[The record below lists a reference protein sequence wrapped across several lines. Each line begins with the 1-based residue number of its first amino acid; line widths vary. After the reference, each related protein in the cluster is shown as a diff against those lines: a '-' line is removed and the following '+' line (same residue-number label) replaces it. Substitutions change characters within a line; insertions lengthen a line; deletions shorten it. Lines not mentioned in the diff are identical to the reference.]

1 MPLHDYQCH
10 LGHVTE
16 RMLPAGVDTTRCDTC
31 GLEANKVF
39 LTPPLVR
46 GDLPGYVSPV
56 SGEWIE
62 GRRAREED
70 LRRTGCRPYDEG
82 EKEAAER
89 HRAREERE
97 FDKRLD
103 ETIDSTIQGWDARKR
118 ERLQSEMDAGV
129 DAVVARTTP
138 DVSQLTQ

>member
-1 MPLHDYQCH
+1 MPLHDFQCKF
-10 LGHVTE
+10 GHTHEEFV
-16 RMLPAGVDTTRCDTC
+16 RHGADYVWCHC
-31 GLEANKVF
+31 GAWAVKVF
-39 LTPPLVR
+39 LSAPLVR

-56 SGEWIE
+56 SGTWVE

-70 LRRTGCRPYDEG
+70 LKRTGCRPYDEG
-82 EKEAAER
+82 EKEEYSRRRIAEEQ
-89 HRAREERE
+89 A

-129 DAVVARTTP
+129 DVVVARSTP
-138 DVSQLTQ
+138 DMSQSTN